1 MADLVKP
8 SKKVKALAI
17 TSGRTNLTLT
27 FIPIRLLTIF
37 KKQDGKQQESVEIGE
52 LLSNSGLKDH
62 LCAIHI
68 NEWVFCIE
76 VLTEDGKKATCDTV
90 PDNQGVVAG
99 YYKGEFYYSFGT
111 IRVDKDPRK
120 DFIRWFTEKIYPL
133 FN

>member
-1 MADLVKP
+1 MADSVKP
-8 SKKVKALAI
+8 NKKVKSLAI

-27 FIPIRLLTIF
+27 FIPIRLLSIF
-37 KKQDGKQQESVEIGE
+37 KKDGKQQESVEIGE

-76 VLTEDGKKATCDTV
+76 VLTEDGKKATCDVV

-111 IRVDKDPRK
+111 IQVDKDLRK
-120 DFIRWFTEKIYPL
+120 DFIRWFTDKIYPL